1 MPKQEA
7 LASGECR
14 IGTQER
20 GGIMKAVIAPV
31 GAMPGVVTGTVIV
44 RYQHLP
50 KPEVGR
56 SHERGGRTLGISV
69 QGFLAE

>member
-1 MPKQEA
+1 
-7 LASGECR
+7 
-14 IGTQER
+14 
-20 GGIMKAVIAPV
+20 MKAVIAPV

-56 SHERGGRTLGISV
+56 SHEREGRTLGIGV